1 MKFHWYIYYFLS
13 ISVILFM
20 IIYHYL
26 ATSMTVDYEITV
38 SIAKL
43 LL

>member
-1 MKFHWYIYYFLS
+1 
-13 ISVILFM
+13 
-20 IIYHYL
+20 HYL

>member
-1 MKFHWYIYYFLS
+1 
-13 ISVILFM
+13 
-20 IIYHYL
+20 YL

>member
-1 MKFHWYIYYFLS
+1 
-13 ISVILFM
+13 
-20 IIYHYL
+20 L

>member
-1 MKFHWYIYYFLS
+1 
-13 ISVILFM
+13 
-20 IIYHYL
+20 IYHYL

>member
-1 MKFHWYIYYFLS
+1 
-13 ISVILFM
+13 

>member
-1 MKFHWYIYYFLS
+1 MFIF
-13 ISVILFM
+13 VILFM

>member
-1 MKFHWYIYYFLS
+1 
-13 ISVILFM
+13 
-20 IIYHYL
+20 YHYL